1 MVRFAVDPATLARLQ
16 RRNRLETAL
25 TLLVLVLLAAAIG
38 WLAAG
43 PDGLVLGAA
52 MMAGGLAFGALPADA
67 VFRQGFGAARLTPF
81 VAPGLFALLGELSRR
96 ANLPVT
102 PALYLLPQPVLQA
115 VAAGTLEKP
124 GIGVTRAL
132 VETLTPAELA
142 GVLAHEVSHIRHG
155 DLFVMRLAAQA
166 SAITR
171 AMAQAGVLVLLLWG
185 TGAVGAHPLLPALL
199 VVAPLLSDLLTL
211 SLSRTREFLADAGA
225 VELTGDPQGLASALL
240 TLERLQGDD
249 FERLA
254 SRGPRWLRFF
264 RTHPTI
270 AERVAALREAT
281 VVVRPALPVWAGSP
295 WGEVLPSPRR
305 RLPWRR

>member
-1 MVRFAVDPATLARLQ
+1 MVFVAVDPATLARLR

-25 TLLVLVLLAAAIG
+25 TLLALVLLAAVIG

-43 PDGLVLGAA
+43 PEGLMIGAA
-52 MMAGGLAFGALPADA
+52 MMAGGLAFGALPADTI
-67 VFRQGFGAARLTPF
+67 FRQGFGASRLTPF
-81 VAPGLFALLGELSRR
+81 AAPGLFALVDELSRR
-96 ANLPVT
+96 AGLAVVPT
-102 PALYLLPQPVLQA
+102 LYLLPQPVLQA
-115 VAAGTLEKP
+115 VAAGTSEKP
-124 GIGVTRAL
+124 GIGLTRAL
-132 VETLTPAELA
+132 AETLTPAELA

-155 DLFVMRLAAQA
+155 DLVVMRIAAQA
-166 SAITR
+166 AAITR
-171 AMAQAGVLVLLLWG
+171 AMAQAGLLVLLLWG
-185 TGAVGAHPLLPALL
+185 TGAVGAHPLLPPLL
-199 VVAPLLSDLLTL
+199 VVAPLVSDLLAL

-295 WGEVLPSPRR
+295 WASALPLPRR

>member
-1 MVRFAVDPATLARLQ
+1 MVRFVVDPATLARLQ

-25 TLLVLVLLAAAIG
+25 SLAALVALAAAIG

-43 PDGLVLGAA
+43 ADGLIVGAA
-52 MMAGGLAFGALPADA
+52 MMGAGLAFGALPAEV
-67 VFRQGFGAARLTPF
+67 VFQQGFGAIRLTPF
-81 VAPGLFALLGELSRR
+81 AAPGLFALVDELSRR
-96 ANLPVT
+96 AGLAVAPN
-102 PALYLLPQPVLQA
+102 LYLLPQPVLQA
-115 VAAGTLEKP
+115 VAAGSTEKP

-132 VETLTPAELA
+132 VETLKPAELA

-155 DLFVMRLAAQA
+155 DLMVMRLAAQA

-171 AMAQAGVLVLLLWG
+171 AMAQAGLIVLVLWG
-185 TGAVGAHPLLPALL
+185 SGAVGAHPLLPALL
-199 VVAPLLSDLLTL
+199 VVAPLLSDLLAL

-225 VELTGDPQGLASALL
+225 VELTGDPYGLSSALL

-254 SRGPRWLRFF
+254 SRGPRWLRLF

-270 AERVAALREAT
+270 AERVAALREAS
-281 VVVRPALPVWAGSP
+281 VMVRPALPVWTGSP
-295 WGEVLPSPRR
+295 WGDAPLLPRR
-305 RLPWRR
+305 RLPWHR

>member
-1 MVRFAVDPATLARLQ
+1 MRRYAVDPATLSRLQ

-25 TLLVLVLLAAAIG
+25 TLIALVLLAAAIG

-52 MMAGGLAFGALPADA
+52 MMAAGLAFGALPADT
-67 VFRQGFGAARLTPF
+67 VFVQGYGAARLSPSA
-81 VAPGLFALLGELSRR
+81 APGLFALVAELSRR
-96 ANLPVT
+96 AGLAVA

-115 VAAGTLEKP
+115 MAAGTTEKP
-124 GIGVTRAL
+124 GIGLTRPL
-132 VETLTPAELA
+132 VEALTPTELS
-142 GVLAHEVSHIRHG
+142 GVLAHEVSHIRHR
-155 DLFVMRLAAQA
+155 DLIVMRLATQA

-171 AMAQAGVLVLLLWG
+171 AMAQAGLLVLLLWG
-185 TGAVGAHPLLPALL
+185 TGAMGAHPLLPALL
-199 VVAPLLSDLLTL
+199 IVAPVLADLLTL

-240 TLERLQGDD
+240 TLERIQGDD

-281 VVVRPALPVWAGSP
+281 VVVRPALPLWVDTP
-295 WGEVLPSPRR
+295 WGPALPTLRR